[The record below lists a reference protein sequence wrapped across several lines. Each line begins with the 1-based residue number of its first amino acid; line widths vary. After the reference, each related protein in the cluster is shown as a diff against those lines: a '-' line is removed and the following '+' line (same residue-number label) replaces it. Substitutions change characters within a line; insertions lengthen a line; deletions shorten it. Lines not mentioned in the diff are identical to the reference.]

1 MSDKNKEKDDKG
13 LLESIKLIVSKEDK
27 IKDQVESD
35 RGLERYAKD
44 LLLLMSL
51 VKDYYQGN
59 YRNIPYRTI
68 SAAVIGLL
76 YVLNPIDLIPD
87 FIPFI
92 GHIDDALVLKF
103 CLKRMEKDLLKYK
116 EWKDEQSASNDRN
129 TDQDNKKDKYAKTKD
144 NKTDKK
150 SADKDK
156 DTDDSSK

>member
-92 GHIDDALVLKF
+92 GRIDDALVLKF
-103 CLKRMEKDLLKYK
+103 CLKRMEKDLSKYK
-116 EWKDEQSASNDRN
+116 KWKNEQTAASDKNMDSKEDKDTKAKGKEEKKSAR
-129 TDQDNKKDKYAKTKD
+129 KDKD
-144 NKTDKK
+144 SETDKK
-150 SADKDK
+150 S
-156 DTDDSSK
+156 